1 MTILKYKEY
10 VNENLNEAKYSAKKE
25 EEDLFKLWDKIVGDK
40 RKGIYTHEP
49 SGLNFRQSDSSQ
61 FVLNVDPPEKMDK
74 WIEEVEKLAKKKGWK
89 YFIEVSNPWNK
100 FLTITDK

>member
-1 MTILKYKEY
+1 
-10 VNENLNEAKYSAKKE
+10 
-25 EEDLFKLWDKIVGDK
+25 
-40 RKGIYTHEP
+40 
-49 SGLNFRQSDSSQ
+49 
-61 FVLNVDPPEKMDK
+61 MDK